1 MKKRKRLLLA
11 CSLLTA
17 MSVAQANAQAV
28 KMEKNY
34 DRTFHAPAGSRFDL
48 INKYGEVIIRTWEQD
63 SIRII
68 VEVISEAKT
77 ADLVKK
83 NIDKIDVQFRQ
94 VGNLISSSTIVKT
107 SRSGFFKELMNEVDD
122 YSRSLFG
129 GDKLTVSYEVFMPT
143 KVNLNI
149 ENKFGNVYL
158 TSLDGDLS
166 IDLSHGDL
174 KAQDLSNEL
183 NLKHSFGKSDI
194 QFVKMGTFI
203 LRGAEL
209 KVERS
214 VELDVESSSSS
225 IDLGTVKALK
235 FNSRNDKITA
245 ESIGEVIGE
254 GVFTDFSSDMILTGA
269 RLDFRYGDIFITRI
283 KRDFKSINILSESAD
298 INLILDQSS
307 YINASITGQEN
318 KMILPN
324 SMLTM
329 QKEKVEELNAIKLAG
344 FVGNTQERFSD
355 LVIKND
361 EGKTIIA
368 INELPLFSE
377 RE

>member
-1 MKKRKRLLLA
+1 
-11 CSLLTA
+11 
-17 MSVAQANAQAV
+17 MSVAQANAQVV
-28 KMEKNY
+28 KMEKDY

-94 VGNLISSSTIVKT
+94 VGHLISASTIVKT

-129 GDKLTVSYEVFMPT
+129 GDKLTVSYEVFMPA

-174 KAQDLSNEL
+174 RAQDLNNEL

-194 QFVKMGTFI
+194 QFVKMGSFI